1 MLGSCRSLETWS
13 PAAQRDADLES
24 QTAAA
29 AHGLVTRTGVT
40 NPDGPRNGE
49 ASAIS
54 VAEGVGARIK
64 NPALPVA
71 QAVLGDA
78 LLEITA
84 SGADPAQALA
94 DAEAAYI
101 EEATAAGFL

>member
-1 MLGSCRSLETWS
+1 ETVFLAIM
-13 PAAQRDADLES
+13 AAVDTES
-24 QTAAA
+24 QEATAAHA
-29 AHGLVTRTGVT
+29 AVARLGVS
-40 NPDGPRNGE
+40 NPNGPRNGE

-64 NPALPVA
+64 NSALPIA

-84 SGADPAQALA
+84 SDADPAQALA
-94 DAEAAYI
+94 DAEANYI